1 MVINEIV
8 RGINKSLA
16 GEQLL
21 YKQLEPFMD
30 EVIDD
35 INAKLNSTFPT
46 FSELNVEEVF
56 SGNFDYNFFPE
67 RYIRNVVIKGAAY
80 KFYIMDEEGSQVADM
95 YGYDYQTALF
105 LMMRDYIEK
114 VPDEFRSDNTGSL
127 MVDENYSQ
135 SRLPFHF
142 KVWY

>member
-8 RGINKSLA
+8 RGINKCLA

-30 EVIDD
+30 SVIDD
-35 INAKLNSTFPT
+35 INDKLNSRFPA
-46 FSELNVEEVF
+46 FSELDVEEVF
-56 SGNFDYNFFPE
+56 SGNFDYDFFPDK
-67 RYIRNVVIKGAAY
+67 YIRTVVIKGAAY

-95 YGYDYQTALF
+95 YGYDYQNALF

-114 VPDEFRSDNTGSL
+114 VPRRFRSDDTGSL
-127 MVDENYSQ
+127 LVDENYSQ